1 MNESGYSQL
10 LFQAREGNDLDRERL
25 IRRYRPTIIN
35 TVGHVCKRYIT
46 WSDEESSIGLLAFNR
61 AIDTYDATAG
71 RTFLNYAYLL
81 IHRDLV
87 DYFRRE
93 QRQKHASLDYSPNEV
108 EGSANSIEIEK
119 SLETYQVSAQSSELV
134 EEILELDQSLSQ
146 YGISF
151 EELEDVSPKHKESRY
166 TLMEMAKEFIEDEEL
181 VHHFTT
187 KHRFPT
193 TLFTKKTGYSA
204 KTIERFR
211 KYLITLVLLLLHPEW
226 KYLSEFIEVLPG
238 NEGS

>member
-1 MNESGYSQL
+1 MKDSGLNQL
-10 LFQAREGNDLDRERL
+10 LFQAREGDELVRERL
-25 IRRYRPTIIN
+25 IHRYKPTIIN
-35 TVGHVCKRYIT
+35 TVGHICKRYIT

-61 AIDTYDATAG
+61 AIDTYDSTAG
-71 RTFLNYAYLL
+71 RTFLNYVYLL

-93 QRQKHASLDYSPNEV
+93 QRQKHASLDYSPNDMET
-108 EGSANSIEIEK
+108 SSNTIEIEK
-119 SLETYQVSAQSSELV
+119 SLESHQVSAQSSELV

-151 EELEDVSPKHKESRY
+151 EELEGASPKHKETRY
-166 TLMEMAKEFIEDEEL
+166 TLMEMAEEFIKSEDL
-181 VHHFTT
+181 VHHFIK

-193 TLFTKKTGYSA
+193 TLFTKKTGHSA

-211 KYLITLVLLLLHPEW
+211 KYLITLILLLLHPEW
-226 KYLSEFIEVLPG
+226 KKISAFIQVLPR